1 MLLVV
6 QQLSTKLCCGMKHGD
21 QMSVMLCC
29 LLQHKNNEVSRRSAQ
44 GPVKKADKSKPMHQS
59 FRLFSEQP
67 TIDKKKRLVQRQGAV
82 SLGAELC
89 RCDMEPGAD
98 MSMCMGHGCHQLMWG
113 VLFHGVQHRIHRR
126 RRTKARHCIR
136 ISGCSAGNQRPTK
149 RLVTAWYCVSQC
161 YAGVSQ
167 ENKHG

>member
-1 MLLVV
+1 M
-6 QQLSTKLCCGMKHGD
+6 
-21 QMSVMLCC
+21 
-29 LLQHKNNEVSRRSAQ
+29 
-44 GPVKKADKSKPMHQS
+44 KKADKSKPMHQS

-113 VLFHGVQHRIHRR
+113 VLSVPTKTKEVPRR
-126 RRTKARHCIR
+126 SAQDSLKKADKSKALHQNFRLFSR
-136 ISGCSAGNQRPTK
+136 QPTTDKKAGNGMVLCLSMLCWGITGK
-149 RLVTAWYCVSQC
+149 
-161 YAGVSQ
+161 
-167 ENKHG
+167 

>member
-21 QMSVMLCC
+21 QISVMLCC

-113 VLFHGVQHRIHRR
+113 VLSV
-126 RRTKARHCIR
+126 
-136 ISGCSAGNQRPTK
+136 PTK
-149 RLVTAWYCVSQC
+149 TKEVSRRSAQD
-161 YAGVSQ
+161 SQ
-167 ENKHG
+167 EEGGQKQGTASEFPAVQQATNDRQKGW